1 MGEVVLAITLDEQ
14 CQLCLRSNLS
24 GMSPVCTE
32 ERHPSPLPKEDGP
45 GASEFTREYDGGTD
59 CQNGQLGLLLSKYPV
74 FR

>member
-1 MGEVVLAITLDEQ
+1 
-14 CQLCLRSNLS
+14 
-24 GMSPVCTE
+24 MSPVQFVRHVPGLYPE